1 MTAAPTGGA
10 PLALAVDFVV
20 ESATPPA
27 LDAEAVARLV
37 GSLLIAE
44 GATGDWQVT
53 VALVDDD
60 RLRALHREFMSLDS
74 PTDVMTFPLD
84 APGEGAVRGGD
95 VVVSVERAADQ
106 AAEYGLST
114 TDEVRFLIAHGVLHL
129 AGWDDTSDNDRARML
144 ERQKELL
151 ATLDRG
157 GERPTAP

>member
-1 MTAAPTGGA
+1 MTAAPTGEA
-10 PLALAVDFVV
+10 PLDLAVDLVV
-20 ESATPPA
+20 ETATPPA
-27 LDAEAVARLV
+27 LDAQAVERLV
-37 GSLLIAE
+37 GSLLTAE

-60 RLRALHREFMSLDS
+60 RLRALHREFMGLDS

-84 APGEGAVRGGD
+84 ASGEGVVRGGD

-106 AAEYGLST
+106 ATEYDLST

-129 AGWDDTSDNDRARML
+129 AGWDDRSDGDRARML

-151 ATLDRG
+151 AALDRG
-157 GERPTAP
+157 EERPPAP